1 MKKKV
6 KIISKGK
13 ALKVLDKLTKL
24 GKRARI
30 FSYCKGKYNH
40 KTVITGSN
48 TEIYKEIYC
57 VYRELR
63 TDNYGKYAVIK
74 SVSIY

>member
-1 MKKKV
+1 MQKKV

-40 KTVITGSN
+40 KT
-48 TEIYKEIYC
+48 KFK
-57 VYRELR
+57 R
-63 TDNYGKYAVIK
+63 
-74 SVSIY
+74 